1 MLFFYFSLRQYISA
15 LSTSALFLFW
25 VLFVSLPQTHN
36 HHQLFCKCMRRERK
50 TEHKNAVLDKDL
62 LQLFTN
68 GFFFRVLS
76 LTLNSTQI
84 FNTISISTSISFPF
98 SFPKSSYPLSLSFLF
113 LGFCNGIGLN
123 LCFFFL
129 VLSFLCG
136 WVLGFFE
143 ECLVVKVSWHGLVS
157 VAQRVN
163 SSVFIFLS
171 LQDEVFFLYLWFG
184 KL

>member
-36 HHQLFCKCMRRERK
+36 HHQLFCKCIRRERK

-68 GFFFRVLS
+68 GFFFCVLS

-84 FNTISISTSISFPF
+84 FNTISISTSISTSISFPF

-123 LCFFFL
+123 LCFLF
-129 VLSFLCG
+129 
-136 WVLGFFE
+136 LGFELFM
-143 ECLVVKVSWHGLVS
+143 WMG
-157 VAQRVN
+157 
-163 SSVFIFLS
+163 FGFLWRMLS
-171 LQDEVFFLYLWFG
+171 R
-184 KL
+184 